1 MTPFR
6 KFQALYPVFLISI
19 TIALCIT
26 GLVTWLQTGTGGDFV
41 QRWLK
46 AAAMAVV
53 VMLPLGSLVMV
64 QVGRI
69 VSRWWGHHSELRQR
83 IVFALLMGL
92 SMEAL
97 ATGMATGANLG
108 LSVEALAQ
116 WAHAY
121 VRALPLGLCIGLFMA
136 FVVRPWLQ
144 ARMLRYGMGPKE

>member
-1 MTPFR
+1 MSPLR
-6 KFQALYPVFLISI
+6 KFQALYPVFLLSI

-26 GLVTWLQTGTGGDFV
+26 GLVTWLQTGVDGGFA

-53 VMLPLGSLVMV
+53 VMLPLGGLIMV
-64 QVGRI
+64 QVGRV

-83 IVFALLMGL
+83 TLFALLMGM

-97 ATGMATGANLG
+97 ATGMATSANVG
-108 LSVEALAQ
+108 LSADALAQ
-116 WAHAY
+116 WGSAY

-144 ARMLRYGMGPKE
+144 ARMLRYGLAPKD